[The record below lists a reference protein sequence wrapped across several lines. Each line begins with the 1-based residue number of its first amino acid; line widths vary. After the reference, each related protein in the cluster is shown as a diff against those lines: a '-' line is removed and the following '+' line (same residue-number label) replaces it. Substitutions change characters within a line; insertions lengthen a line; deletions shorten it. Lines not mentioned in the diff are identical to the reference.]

1 MERKL
6 RTVVTGAASGIGLAV
21 AEALRARGDQVIGV
35 DYQPAGTWIQADLA
49 SPAERK
55 RVVDSA
61 LQEFGQIDVLVN
73 VAGIFRPTPIENSS
87 PDDWQSVWSVNLE
100 APIHLMSLV
109 FGSMKSQGFGRIVNI
124 TSVHSRFSRLDCLA
138 YDVGKAGLEAATR
151 SVALDG
157 AEFGILVNA
166 VAPGFVRT
174 AMSLNDDGVD
184 EADTEKF
191 QQIYVAEAKL
201 PLKRAAHPSEIAE
214 TVRWLTGES
223 NSYTTGQ
230 VLTVDGGLTT
240 TF

>member
-6 RTVVTGAASGIGLAV
+6 RTVVSGAASGIGLAV

-61 LQEFGQIDVLVN
+61 LKEFGQIDVLVN

-109 FGSMKSQGFGRIVNI
+109 TYRNRLQTLYNWTVAY
-124 TSVHSRFSRLDCLA
+124 FSKDQPLRMIIRP
-138 YDVGKAGLEAATR
+138 GK
-151 SVALDG
+151 
-157 AEFGILVNA
+157 
-166 VAPGFVRT
+166 
-174 AMSLNDDGVD
+174 NDD
-184 EADTEKF
+184 T
-191 QQIYVAEAKL
+191 
-201 PLKRAAHPSEIAE
+201 S
-214 TVRWLTGES
+214 S
-223 NSYTTGQ
+223 
-230 VLTVDGGLTT
+230 
-240 TF
+240 